1 MVHIFHMKS
10 KIQNNHTEEKEL
22 VRLNLHMAQTG
33 VTTRRGADELIKK
46 GEVFVNGKMAVLG
59 QKVSASDE
67 IEIMTYSPK
76 EPHVYFAYNKPV
88 GIVTVNPGSGEKDI
102 LNTTEFPTKVF
113 PVGRLDKDSHG
124 LIIMTNDGRV
134 TSHLLA
140 PEKNHEKEYV
150 VKTDTD
156 FNEFFLEKLS
166 RGVKFDTYT
175 TKPCVTKQLDSDTFS
190 IILTEGKNRQI
201 RRMVSL
207 FRHFVKDLKRVRIEN
222 IKLGP
227 LKEGKFRP
235 IEGKELDT
243 FLKKINI
250 QK

>member
-1 MVHIFHMKS
+1 MKS
-10 KIQNNHTEEKEL
+10 KTQNNNDDEAI
-22 VRLNLHMAQTG
+22 RLNLHMAQIG
-33 VTTRRGADELIKK
+33 LTTRRGADELIKK

-59 QKVSASDE
+59 QKVSPSDN
-67 IEIMTYSPK
+67 IEILAHAAK
-76 EPHVYFAYNKPV
+76 VPHVYYAYNKPV

-102 LNTTEFPTKVF
+102 LSTTTFPTKVF

-134 TSHLLA
+134 TSHLLS
-140 PEKNHEKEYV
+140 PEKDHEKEYV
-150 VKTDTD
+150 VQTDTD
-156 FNEFFLEKLS
+156 FNEFFLDKLS

-175 TKPCVTKQLDSDTFS
+175 TKPCKTKQLDSDTFS

-201 RRMVSL
+201 RRMVSI

-227 LKEGKFRP
+227 LKEGKFRA

-243 FLKKINI
+243 FLKKIGI
-250 QK
+250 KK